1 MVVLGSVFEMERNKL
16 KLGKR
21 AQKLIAQCTK
31 VGFAE
36 ELAKPKPYELKVMVM
51 DRAKAQDTTLSEGTA
66 TALLERCGEDPFLLE
81 NEVDK
86 LCALSGYQT
95 VTTAMVAEMG
105 TVSLEADVFEMIRM
119 ITAKNATGACKKLQ
133 TLLRLQ
139 QEPIPITAAHDRQL
153 CRSLSGQTGRS
164 QAEELQHRVQGFRLQ
179 GQRLPAQAL
188 CRDSQPLHAAPAG
201 SLYADFA

>member
-51 DRAKAQDTTLSEGTA
+51 DRARAQDTTLSEGTA

-95 VTTAMVAEMG
+95 VTTAMVARWG
-105 TVSLEADVFEMIRM
+105 L
-119 ITAKNATGACKKLQ
+119 
-133 TLLRLQ
+133 
-139 QEPIPITAAHDRQL
+139 
-153 CRSLSGQTGRS
+153 
-164 QAEELQHRVQGFRLQ
+164 
-179 GQRLPAQAL
+179 
-188 CRDSQPLHAAPAG
+188 
-201 SLYADFA
+201 